1 MSLLNALNRSMPAA
15 KRAGLGTRIA
25 ALETT
30 VNALA
35 TALDTIHLQNRFLLT
50 APTLVIKAAEGTV
63 PKSSG
68 AFTALVAGT
77 YVSKAANTD
86 MCALSGTTAATK
98 YALYDYY
105 MDSAGTITTAKAAD
119 AATAAAALA
128 LLPTLPINKV
138 RLGYIIVHNG
148 SGSSFVGGTT
158 ALDATDI
165 TVTYVNGTTTDAFT
179 AAPVSVLT

>member
-1 MSLLNALNRSMPAA
+1 MSLLNALNRCLPAA

-35 TALDTIHLQNRFLLT
+35 TALDSVHLQNRFLLT
-50 APTLVIKAAEGTV
+50 APTLVIKAGGSPV
-63 PKSSG
+63 VKSSG

-86 MCALSGTTAATK
+86 MTNLSGTTAAGK
-98 YALYDYY
+98 YALYDWY

-119 AATAAAALA
+119 AASAAAALA

-148 SGSSFVGGTT
+148 TTDPFVGNTT

-165 TVTYVNGTTTDAFT
+165 TVTYVNGTTTAALT

>member
-1 MSLLNALNRSMPAA
+1 MSLINALNRCMPTA
-15 KRAGLGTRIA
+15 KKAGLGTRIA
-25 ALETT
+25 TLETT

-50 APTLVIKAAEGTV
+50 APTLVIKAAESAV
-63 PKSSG
+63 VKSSG

-77 YVSKAANTD
+77 YVSKSADTD
-86 MCALSGTTAATK
+86 MCALSGNTAAGK
-98 YALYDYY
+98 YALYDFY

-119 AATAAAALA
+119 AATAAAALL

-138 RLGYIIVHNG
+138 RVGYIIVHNG
-148 SGSSFVGGTT
+148 TLSAFQGNTT

-165 TVTYVNGTTTDAFT
+165 TVTYVNGTVTAAFT
-179 AAPVSVLT
+179 PAPLTVLT

>member
-35 TALDTIHLQNRFLLT
+35 TALDSVHLQNRFLLT

-77 YVSKAANTD
+77 YVSKAADTD

-138 RLGYIIVHNG
+138 RLGYLIVHNG
-148 SGSSFVGGTT
+148 TANPFVGGTT
-158 ALDATDI
+158 ALDAANI
-165 TVTYVNGTTTDAFT
+165 TVTYVNGTTTAAFT

>member
-1 MSLLNALNRSMPAA
+1 MNLIDALNRCLPAA

-25 ALETT
+25 TLETT

-50 APTLVIKAAEGTV
+50 APTLVIKAAESAV
-63 PKSSG
+63 VKSSG

-86 MCALSGTTAATK
+86 MAALSGTTAATK
-98 YALYDYY
+98 YALYDFY

-138 RLGYIIVHNG
+138 RVGYIIVHNG
-148 SGSSFVGGTT
+148 TTDPFVGNTT

-165 TVTYVNGTTTDAFT
+165 TVTYVNGDTTDAFT

>member
-35 TALDTIHLQNRFLLT
+35 TALDAIHLQNRFLLT

-77 YVSKAANTD
+77 YVSKAADTD

-98 YALYDYY
+98 YALYDFY

-138 RLGYIIVHNG
+138 RLGYLIVHNG
-148 SGSSFVGGTT
+148 TANPFVGGTT
-158 ALDATDI
+158 ALDAANI
-165 TVTYVNGTTTDAFT
+165 TVTYVNGTVTPAFT